1 MLFERRLRE
10 GIHDGS
16 ITLAFRRWRRLQAT
30 VGGRYRT
37 GLDLVEVVAIDEV
50 GPASISPGDAG
61 RAGYGGIE
69 ELRADL
75 RGDAALPLYRLEL
88 RRLDDP
94 DPRTTL
100 ATSSEI
106 SEKDAAEVARRLARP
121 GTAGRG
127 TVP

>member
-16 ITLAFRRWRRLQAT
+16 VTLAFRRWRRLQAT

-37 GLDLVEVVAIDEV
+37 GLDLVEVVAVDEV
-50 GPASISPGDAG
+50 GLASISPGDAG
-61 RAGYGGIE
+61 RAGDGGIE

-88 RRLDDP
+88 RRSADP
-94 DPRTTL
+94 APRPLL
-100 ATSSEI
+100 APS
-106 SEKDAAEVARRLARP
+106 
-121 GTAGRG
+121 
-127 TVP
+127 